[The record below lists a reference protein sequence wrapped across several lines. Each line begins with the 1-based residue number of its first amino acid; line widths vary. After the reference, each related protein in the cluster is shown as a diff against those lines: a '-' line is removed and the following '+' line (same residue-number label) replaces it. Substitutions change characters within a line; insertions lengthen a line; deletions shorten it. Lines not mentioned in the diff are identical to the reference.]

1 MNSETKYTI
10 IILLVILITLRTIY
24 DFSYYIYNYVY
35 DVDEDDEK
43 YNLFMIYKWI
53 IDAPFILMSIL
64 ILFNI
69 SFNLRIF
76 LFLFLGI
83 FDILV
88 DHYFEYLNIKIQNEK
103 LIKFMEKYLIL
114 TLDSVILLIGNYI
127 LFKIFSTSK

>member
-24 DFSYYIYNYVY
+24 DFSYYIYHYVY
-35 DVDEDDEK
+35 DIDEDDK
-43 YNLFMIYKWI
+43 NYNLFMTYKWF
-53 IDAPFILMSIL
+53 IDTPFLLLSIL

-83 FDILV
+83 FDILI

-103 LIKFMEKYLIL
+103 LIYFMEKYLIL
-114 TLDSVILLIGNYI
+114 TLDSMILLIGNYI
-127 LFKIFSTSK
+127 LFKIFYVSK

>member
-35 DVDEDDEK
+35 DVDEDDKK
-43 YNLFMIYKWI
+43 YNLFMAYKWI
-53 IDAPFILMSIL
+53 IDAPFLLMSIL

>member
-35 DVDEDDEK
+35 DVDEDDKK
-43 YNLFMIYKWI
+43 YNLFMAYKWI

-114 TLDSVILLIGNYI
+114 TLDSIILLIGNYI